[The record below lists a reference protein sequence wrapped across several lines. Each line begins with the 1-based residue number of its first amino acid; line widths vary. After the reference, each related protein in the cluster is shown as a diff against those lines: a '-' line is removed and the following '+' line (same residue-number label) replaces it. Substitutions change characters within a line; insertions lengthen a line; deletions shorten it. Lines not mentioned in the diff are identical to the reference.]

1 MFASVDNNVLET
13 NVQQQSM
20 TTKTEEDEA
29 DKVQKVRCFNFDDIH
44 AHRFGSFD

>member
-29 DKVQKVRCFNFDDIH
+29 DKVQKVLLLQF
-44 AHRFGSFD
+44 